1 MELFSFIWEY
11 AIPFLLV
18 LSVLIFVH
26 ELGHFLVARWAGV
39 KVEVFSIGFGGELYG
54 FEDRYG
60 TRWRIS
66 AVPLGGYVKMFGEGD
81 IVTGVDDTDD
91 RPMTDEEKKVSFHHK
106 PLSKRVAIVSAGP
119 LANFLFAIVLFAFM
133 SAALGLPKP
142 YAVIGE
148 VMDDSAAEQSGFMVG
163 DAVIAI
169 NGNPIQWF
177 EELSQIV
184 AVNANNQMIF
194 TIERNQKVL
203 SIKAIPRTVS
213 MKEFGQRL
221 GIEEDED
228 EEDEDDD
235 KEKHT
240 GEVENNNVHEEV
252 ESRGLLGVRPHPE
265 FVEQV
270 RTDPLTAVWVG
281 IKQTYMISARILG
294 VVGEMISGER
304 SAKELGGVISIAQ
317 YSGEAVQNGA
327 ITILTFMAAL
337 SINLGLI
344 NLFPVPMLDGG
355 HLVYYIF
362 EALRGKPLSQRIQEY
377 GFRFGMIL
385 VFMLMIFATWNDFER
400 ILERFGMS

>member
-11 AIPFLLV
+11 VIPFLLV

-54 FEDRYG
+54 FDDRYG

-148 VMDDSAAEQSGFMVG
+148 VMDDSAAEQSGFMAG
-163 DAVIAI
+163 DAITAI
-169 NGNPIQWF
+169 NGNPVQWF

-184 AVNANNQMIF
+184 AVNANNQLIF
-194 TIERNQKVL
+194 TVERGKKVI
-203 SIKAIPRTVS
+203 SIKATPRTVS

-221 GIEEDED
+221 GIEEG
-228 EEDEDDD
+228 EE
-235 KEKHT
+235 
-240 GEVENNNVHEEV
+240 GEEV
-252 ESRGLLGVRPHPE
+252 KSRGLLGVRPHPE

-270 RTDPLTAVWVG
+270 RTDPFTAVWVG
-281 IKQTYMISARILG
+281 IKQTYMVSARILG
-294 VVGEMISGER
+294 VVSEMISGER

-317 YSGEAVQNGA
+317 YSGEAVQSGA
-327 ITILTFMAAL
+327 ITILAFMAAL

-344 NLFPVPMLDGG
+344 NLFPIPMLDGG
-355 HLVYYIF
+355 HLVFYIF
-362 EALRGKPLSQRIQEY
+362 EALRGRPLSQQIQEY

-385 VFMLMIFATWNDFER
+385 VLMLMIFATWNDFER

>member
-11 AIPFLLV
+11 VIPFLLV

-26 ELGHFLVARWAGV
+26 ELGHFMVARWAGV

-54 FEDRYG
+54 FEDRHG

-81 IVTGVDDTDD
+81 IVTGVDDTED
-91 RPMTDEEKKVSFHHK
+91 RPMTSDEKKVSFHHK

-119 LANFLFAIVLFAFM
+119 LANFIFAIILFAFM

-148 VMDDSAAEQSGFMVG
+148 VMDSSAAEESGFVAG
-163 DAVIAI
+163 DAITAI

-177 EELSQIV
+177 EELSKIV
-184 AVNANNQMIF
+184 AVNANNKLVF
-194 TIERNQKVL
+194 TVERDGKVI
-203 SIKAIPRTVS
+203 SINATPRTIS
-213 MKEFGQRL
+213 MKEFGKKL
-221 GIEEDED
+221 GTEEG
-228 EEDEDDD
+228 DD
-235 KEKHT
+235 KE
-240 GEVENNNVHEEV
+240 GSSREAEDDGIHEEV
-252 ESRGLLGVRPHPE
+252 KSRGLLGVRPHPE

-270 RTDPLTAVWVG
+270 RTDPFTAVWVG
-281 IKQTYMISARILG
+281 VKQTYMISARILG

-362 EALRGKPLSQRIQEY
+362 EALRGRPLSQRIQEY

-385 VFMLMIFATWNDFER
+385 VLLLMIFATWNDFER

>member
-11 AIPFLLV
+11 VIPFLLV

-26 ELGHFLVARWAGV
+26 ELGHFMVARWAGV

-54 FEDRYG
+54 FEDRHG

-81 IVTGVDDTDD
+81 IVTGVDDTED
-91 RPMTDEEKKVSFHHK
+91 RPMTSDEKKVSFHHK

-119 LANFLFAIVLFAFM
+119 LANFIFAIILFAFM

-148 VMDDSAAEQSGFMVG
+148 VMDSSAAEESGFVAG
-163 DAVIAI
+163 DAITAI

-177 EELSQIV
+177 EELSKIV
-184 AVNANNQMIF
+184 AVNANNKLVF
-194 TIERNQKVL
+194 TVERDGKVI
-203 SIKAIPRTVS
+203 SINATPRTIS
-213 MKEFGQRL
+213 MKEFGKKL
-221 GIEEDED
+221 GTEEG
-228 EEDEDDD
+228 DD
-235 KEKHT
+235 KESSSREAEDD
-240 GEVENNNVHEEV
+240 GIHEEV
-252 ESRGLLGVRPHPE
+252 KSRGLLGVRPHPE

-270 RTDPLTAVWVG
+270 RTDPFTAVWVG
-281 IKQTYMISARILG
+281 VKQTYMISARILG

-362 EALRGKPLSQRIQEY
+362 EALRGRPLSQRIQEY

-385 VFMLMIFATWNDFER
+385 VLLLMIFATWNDFER

>member
-11 AIPFLLV
+11 VIPFLLV

-54 FEDRYG
+54 FEDRHG
-60 TRWRIS
+60 TIWRIS

-81 IVTGVDDTDD
+81 IVTGIDDTED
-91 RPMTDEEKKVSFHHK
+91 RPMTEDEKKVSFHHK
-106 PLSKRVAIVSAGP
+106 PLSKRTAIVSAGP

-148 VMDDSAAEQSGFMVG
+148 VMDDSAAESSGFMAG
-163 DAVIAI
+163 DAITAI
-169 NGNPIQWF
+169 NGNQIQWF

-184 AVNANNQMIF
+184 AVNAGNKLDF
-194 TIERNQKVL
+194 TVERDGKVIGIE
-203 SIKAIPRTVS
+203 ATPRTVS

-221 GIEEDED
+221 GVE
-228 EEDEDDD
+228 EDDD
-235 KEKHT
+235 DDD
-240 GEVENNNVHEEV
+240 GEDDDDRDDRSDEAHEEV
-252 ESRGLLGVRPHPE
+252 KSRGLLGVRPHPE

-281 IKQTYMISARILG
+281 VKQTYLISARILG
-294 VVGEMISGER
+294 VVGEMLSGER

-355 HLVYYIF
+355 HLVFYIF
-362 EALRGKPLSQRIQEY
+362 EALRGRPLSQRVQEY
-377 GFRFGMIL
+377 GFRFGMAL
-385 VFMLMIFATWNDFER
+385 VFLLMIFATWNDFER

>member
-11 AIPFLLV
+11 VIPFLLV

-39 KVEVFSIGFGGELYG
+39 KVEIFSIGFGSELYG
-54 FEDRYG
+54 FEDRHG

-81 IVTGVDDTDD
+81 IVTGIDDTED

-106 PLSKRVAIVSAGP
+106 PLSKRTAIVSAGP
-119 LANFLFAIVLFAFM
+119 IANFLFAIALFAFM

-142 YAVIGE
+142 YSVIGE
-148 VMDDSAAEQSGFMVG
+148 VMDDSAAESSGFVAG
-163 DAVIAI
+163 DAITAI

-184 AVNANNQMIF
+184 AVNANNQLVF
-194 TIERNQKVL
+194 TVEREGKII
-203 SIKAIPRTVS
+203 SIKATPRTVS

-221 GIEEDED
+221 GIEESEDREDDED
-228 EEDEDDD
+228 GSSRDRDTDDA
-235 KEKHT
+235 
-240 GEVENNNVHEEV
+240 HEETK
-252 ESRGLLGVRPHPE
+252 SRGLLGVRPHPE

-270 RTDPLTAVWVG
+270 RTDPFTAVWVG
-281 IKQTYMISARILG
+281 VKQTYMISARILG
-294 VVGEMISGER
+294 VVSEMISGDR

-317 YSGEAVQNGA
+317 YSGEAVQSGA
-327 ITILTFMAAL
+327 ITMLTFMAAL

-362 EALRGKPLSQRIQEY
+362 EALRGRPLSQQVQEY

-385 VFMLMIFATWNDFER
+385 VFLLMIFATWNDFER